1 MTQPDV
7 NVGPSASLARGKSV
21 DRSVS
26 YLEMLTRTTPPST
39 AAERLDRPFRGD
51 NVGSP
56 ASQLL
61 SSTKRKG
68 AHMRQHVALVV
79 LTTAALAACDVPTA
93 VPNWDMTWNF
103 PASSTTI
110 PVASFLPNGI
120 SITPSGTAFQATMNA
135 VFITRTLA
143 QDCPV
148 CATGVAAPKPA
159 YTASVTSSPV
169 SLPANVTLATLLT
182 DTVYVS
188 IVNRYQFD
196 PINPGGGAAGSM
208 TFVVSSGAATL
219 GNLTISGP
227 TSTIPANGAT
237 TTVKI
242 PVTGTVS
249 SAGVSVRVDVNS
261 PQGGTITLS
270 NTANQQIT
278 YTARIGGSAQGPV
291 IASSA
296 SVSLTN
302 QAVRPSPVEYKIDF
316 GSADKADSAL
326 VFLTLNNPFNVTGT
340 LNVNFLGCGDGQ
352 GHFFDSCP
360 TFTTLVSRQVPIAS
374 GTTTVTLHFGTPGA
388 KALLNTKQISFGGNV
403 SGTTPIT
410 PSQVVSVSTRF
421 QLTMH
426 TGSQ

>member
-1 MTQPDV
+1 
-7 NVGPSASLARGKSV
+7 
-21 DRSVS
+21 
-26 YLEMLTRTTPPST
+26 
-39 AAERLDRPFRGD
+39 
-51 NVGSP
+51 
-56 ASQLL
+56 
-61 SSTKRKG
+61 
-68 AHMRQHVALVV
+68 MRQHVALVV
-79 LTTAALAACDVPTA
+79 LTAAALAACDVPTA

-110 PVASFLPNGI
+110 HVASILPNGI

-143 QDCPV
+143 QDCPA
-148 CATGVAAPKPA
+148 CATGVPAPKPA

-208 TFVVSSGAATL
+208 TFVISSGAATL

-352 GHFFDSCP
+352 GHFSDSCP
-360 TFTTLVSRQVPIAS
+360 TFTILVSRQVPIAS

>member
-1 MTQPDV
+1 
-7 NVGPSASLARGKSV
+7 
-21 DRSVS
+21 
-26 YLEMLTRTTPPST
+26 
-39 AAERLDRPFRGD
+39 
-51 NVGSP
+51 
-56 ASQLL
+56 
-61 SSTKRKG
+61 
-68 AHMRQHVALVV
+68 MRQLVAAVG
-79 LTTAALAACDVPTA
+79 LTTLVLATACDVPTS
-93 VPNWDMTWNF
+93 VPNWDMTWNL

-110 PVASFLPNGI
+110 PVSSFLPNTV
-120 SITPSGTAFQATMNA
+120 SLTPSGSAFQATINA

-148 CATGVAAPKPA
+148 CLTGVTAPKPA
-159 YTASVTSSPV
+159 YTASVTSSAA

-182 DTVYVS
+182 DTVFVT

-219 GNLTISGP
+219 GTLTLTGP
-227 TSTIPANGAT
+227 TSAIPANGAT

-249 SAGVSVRVDVNS
+249 SAGVSIRIDVTS
-261 PQGGTITLS
+261 PQGSTITLS

-302 QAVRPSPVEYKIDF
+302 QVVRPSPAEYKIDF

-326 VFLTLNNPFNVTGT
+326 VFLTLNNPFNVSGT
-340 LNVNFLGCGDGQ
+340 LNVNFLGCGDGN
-352 GHFFDSCP
+352 GNFFDSCP
-360 TFTTLVSRQVPIAS
+360 NFIILVSRQVPIAS
-374 GTTTVTLHFGTPGA
+374 GTTSVTLRFGTPGA
-388 KALLNTKQISFGGNV
+388 KALLNAKQISFGGNV

-410 PSQVVSVSTRF
+410 PSQVVGVSTRF